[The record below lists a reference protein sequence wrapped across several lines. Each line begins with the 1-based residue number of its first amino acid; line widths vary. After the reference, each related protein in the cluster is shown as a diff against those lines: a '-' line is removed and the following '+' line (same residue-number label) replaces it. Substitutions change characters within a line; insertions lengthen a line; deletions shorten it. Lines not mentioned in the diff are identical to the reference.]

1 MARKRQDP
9 PPWKWITTWR
19 DSDPNAKSFQWAGTV
34 DIYWGTAKVEVSSDS
49 IGELFAQLVAGWLRY
64 PFPENNEPLEIT
76 GGPEFDAVR
85 DHVALVYEIAGE
97 ELPQTLGS
105 AIKKAFI
112 SALRRL
118 PVESERRGMSIR
130 YPAVKPG
137 RKPGSKEKPERAA
150 SKVDRRIAKME
161 EAARRMARRKNANW
175 SWAGLAAEMGLL
187 PQTLLAY
194 AKKHPEVRERGE
206 KILSERGDNF

>member
-1 MARKRQDP
+1 MARKRQAP

-34 DIYWGTAKVEVSSDS
+34 DIYWGTAKVEVSSDT
-49 IGELFAQLVAGWLRY
+49 IGELFAQIVAGQLRY
-64 PFPENNEPLEIT
+64 PFPENNEPIEIT

-85 DHVALVYEIAGE
+85 DHMALVYEIAAD

-112 SALRRL
+112 SVLRRL
-118 PVESERRGMSIR
+118 PVESERRGMAIR
-130 YPAVKPG
+130 PEGKRG
-137 RKPGSKEKPERAA
+137 RKPGSKEKPERVT
-150 SKVDRRIAKME
+150 SKVNRRIAEME
-161 EAARRMARRKNANW
+161 EAARRLARRKNANW
-175 SWAGLAAEMGLL
+175 SWAGLAGEMGLL

-206 KILSERGDNF
+206 KIMRERGHNF